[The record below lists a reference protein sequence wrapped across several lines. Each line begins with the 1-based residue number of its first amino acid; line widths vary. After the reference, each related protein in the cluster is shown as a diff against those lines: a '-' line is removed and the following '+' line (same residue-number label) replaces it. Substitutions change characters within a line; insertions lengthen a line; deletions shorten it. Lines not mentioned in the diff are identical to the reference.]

1 MASAKEL
8 REMITRNREALVEAI
23 AGASSRWDSGGENSP
38 RQIAEA
44 AARAEVERASKAAAV
59 LGGNPLTAP
68 QWDLTSAESA
78 AEALRKL
85 GPEVDKRFSWAEDR
99 DLSKTSEG
107 MTLEQIMTTHAGDL
121 SAHAER
127 VRAG

>member
-8 REMITRNREALVEAI
+8 RETITRNREALVEAV
-23 AGASSRWDSGGENSP
+23 AAASSRWDSGGDNSP
-38 RQIAEA
+38 RTIAEA

-68 QWDLTSAESA
+68 PLELTSAEAA

-99 DLSKTSEG
+99 DLAKTSDG
-107 MTLEQIMTTHAGDL
+107 MTLEQIMTTHATEL
-121 SAHAER
+121 SAQAER